1 MKKRFAM
8 KRESKNRTKT
18 EITRREFMQYSAA
31 AGAALAIPG
40 LLGGCSSDSGVPSL
54 TVTTSIQ
61 TSDAQE
67 ALATVDP
74 QHEIILTF
82 SEPLNVETVEGM
94 VSLHTVKVG
103 GELTPT
109 EPCVEISVDAQKPT
123 QVIIRTEDG
132 SKLLSG
138 EEYKLVVGSG
148 VTAASGLKM
157 SQEYVRYFATDYD
170 LSLDPIPELGNDR
183 TITYVISD
191 IHMGDQRSIDGR
203 YCWFNDNRDKLVSF
217 LNFVRQQPNAKE
229 LVIAGDLFDEWVAPM
244 DVDTFNG
251 TSQSGFVDMIVAA
264 NQPVIDAFNAI
275 IEDGEIKV
283 TYVPGNHCML
293 VKSED
298 IQRVFPGIAEARGAQ
313 GLGAYTPTDRPELV
327 IEHGHRYD
335 FFNAPDPISNRSI
348 TKPTLSILPPGFF
361 VSKIA
366 ASSDLEKGLPPN
378 IYREGLSDGYSG
390 DDPGYYLTYW
400 AAWKLIMK
408 EKPVEESWD
417 AKIIRTGIDGYTD
430 MYAINDLI
438 PRHDSDTAMLD
449 VTLYKDIVNTW
460 GKRQDANNV
469 SVHILA
475 ELAFSAAIFNWVL
488 DAQSKAQYF
497 WNINSNKRVVVF
509 GHTHH
514 AKLFCALN
522 HKLQWSIYANS
533 GTWVDNSK
541 VSCTFVTIIPK
552 KDNGA
557 TTETV
562 TVYQY
567 IDDKT
572 TPKKIKSAA
581 IRN

>member
-1 MKKRFAM
+1 MKK
-8 KRESKNRTKT
+8 ESKNRTKA

-40 LLGGCSSDSGVPSL
+40 LLGGCSSDSDAPL

-67 ALATVDP
+67 ALAVVDP

-82 SEPLNVETVEGM
+82 SEALNLETVEGM

-103 GELTPT
+103 GELMPT
-109 EPCVEISVDAQKPT
+109 EPPVEISVDAQKPC
-123 QVIIRTEDG
+123 QVFIRTEDG
-132 SKLLSG
+132 SNLLSG

-148 VTAASGLKM
+148 VTAASGITM

-170 LSLDPIPELGNDR
+170 LSLDPIPGLGNDR

-191 IHMGDQRSIDGR
+191 IHMGDQRSIDGG
-203 YCWFNDNRDKLVSF
+203 YGWFIKNRDKLVSF

-264 NQPVIDAFNAI
+264 NQTVIDAFNAI
-275 IEDGEIKV
+275 IEDGEIRV
-283 TYVPGNHCML
+283 TYVPGNHGML
-293 VKSED
+293 VTSED
-298 IQRVFPGIAEARGAQ
+298 IQRVFPGIAEARDAQ

-366 ASSDLEKGLPPN
+366 ASSDLERGLPPN
-378 IYREGLSDGYSG
+378 IYREGLSEGYSG

-400 AAWKLIMK
+400 GAWQLIMK
-408 EKPVEESWD
+408 GKPVKDSWD
-417 AKIIRTGIDGYTD
+417 DKIIKTGIDGYTD
-430 MYAINDLI
+430 IYAINDLI
-438 PRHDSDTAMLD
+438 PGHDSDSAPLD

-460 GKRQDANNV
+460 GQRQTANKV
-469 SVHILA
+469 PVHILA
-475 ELAFSAAIFNWVL
+475 EVAFAAAISNQIL
-488 DAQSKAQYF
+488 DDQSINQYF
-497 WNINSNKRVVVF
+497 SIRDSNKYVVVF
-509 GHTHH
+509 GHTHNATLH
-514 AKLFCALN
+514 NDYQN
-522 HKLQWSIYANS
+522 HEKQWCIYANS

-541 VSCTFVTIIPK
+541 VSCTFVAIIPQ

-562 TVYQY
+562 LVCQY
-567 IDDKT
+567 VDDNNI
-572 TPKKIKSAA
+572 KKIKRGV
-581 IRN
+581 IDFE